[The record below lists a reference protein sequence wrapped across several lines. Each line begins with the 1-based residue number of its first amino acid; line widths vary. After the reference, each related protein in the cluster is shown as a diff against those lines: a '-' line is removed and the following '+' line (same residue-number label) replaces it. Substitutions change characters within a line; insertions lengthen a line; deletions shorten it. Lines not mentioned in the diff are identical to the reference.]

1 MNLIMSMY
9 AYVSIYFKNN
19 RNKISIKKFLG
30 FSFFNSHKKII
41 INIIIIELT
50 VFALSAVV
58 NKYLENQIKNLY
70 VLNTGI
76 FISGVV
82 LIFNF
87 IIFTIFLKQNEKYK
101 IVEALKGE

>member
-1 MNLIMSMY
+1 M
-9 AYVSIYFKNN
+9 
-19 RNKISIKKFLG
+19 G

-41 INIIIIELT
+41 INIIITELM

-58 NKYLENQIKNLY
+58 NKYLENQIKYLY

-87 IIFTIFLKQNEKYK
+87 IIFTMFLKQNEKYK